1 MPHEP
6 GHKYQIYGSSLEYT
20 GKVVKIGEDLFTTNG
35 GGFEGTSQKVTE
47 VQMDNTQTITTT
59 TQQAMDPLNQT
70 NLKATKGQFRFRN
83 GGPVPQGFS
92 YHLHEGQAME
102 GAAHN
107 PSITGGKKG
116 HRFLDRVNENSTQR
130 MTRANVNTSR
140 VTPTT
145 TTRSGGSGGGS
156 TGGRTGGGMGGY

>member
-20 GKVVKIGEDLFTTNG
+20 GRVVKIGEDLFTTNG

-83 GGPVPQGFS
+83 GGPVPQGFA

-102 GAAHN
+102 GATHSDIAAG
-107 PSITGGKKG
+107 TAG

-130 MTRANVNTSR
+130 MTRASVNTSR
-140 VTPTT
+140 ITPTT
-145 TTRSGGSGGGS
+145 TTRSGGGGG
-156 TGGRTGGGMGGY
+156 TTGGGRTGGGMSGY